1 MKEKA
6 DLLFDVRIV
15 ERNIQEGIITREE
28 YEEYLRKLP
37 DVSDKGCPLIIED
50 EENRETQEETR

>member
-6 DLLFDVRIV
+6 DLLFDVRVV

>member
-6 DLLFDVRIV
+6 DLLFDVRVV

-50 EENRETQEETR
+50 EENRETQEEIR